1 MCVIRITSHPLIS
14 QVAATTQWN
23 NCALLTRARE
33 GGEATSY
40 FCIVRKCDSLA
51 VFAVA
56 YFDPRLAGCH
66 LAAMGRAGDCVCR
79 LQLWLVI
86 NILQNKVQF
95 VQEAYLFI
103 VYIISSCQCQYCIL
117 NSSEWPFNPRQI
129 DQKQRISL
137 QAVVGSGQRID
148 NFRPEP
154 IQVISS
160 ILVTDPKWSRC
171 INFCFSNN
179 CDCYRPNRPR
189 IVVIDHHNK
198 LLSQSMHVVA

>member
-1 MCVIRITSHPLIS
+1 MT
-14 QVAATTQWN
+14 
-23 NCALLTRARE
+23 ALLTRARE

-56 YFDPRLAGCH
+56 YFDPHLAGCH

-103 VYIISSCQCQYCIL
+103 VYIY
-117 NSSEWPFNPRQI
+117 
-129 DQKQRISL
+129 
-137 QAVVGSGQRID
+137 
-148 NFRPEP
+148 
-154 IQVISS
+154 
-160 ILVTDPKWSRC
+160 
-171 INFCFSNN
+171 
-179 CDCYRPNRPR
+179 
-189 IVVIDHHNK
+189 K
-198 LLSQSMHVVA
+198 LLSMSILHSQFFRVTIQPKTNRSKTKNFSLGCCWQRTEN